1 MAAYSPISSHRH
13 RVNTAPPYQI
23 SATLSQT
30 APAVAPSTAAGA
42 PPGHATTGSRRRES
56 MNSSIGATSIR
67 RLLAVNRGCRHKVP
81 VHVRAK
87 VAKNFTLLIVAHGLA
102 CAVLVP
108 LFGFQVKSVHSEK
121 IEIKSLVVTY
131 SNRADTLTPIT
142 RFVNVQASNSMWFHQ
157 ESWLLRMIGPNVGP
171 LLISVCYLITSGMCL
186 LTNRI
191 VKKIDF
197 VTLIALHYAT
207 LCLFLLAHLYPAV
220 WLLLPVYAM
229 LGVTLGPAWIC
240 KWNLV
245 VFFASRIS
253 CGLQECSNIT
263 TLQSDVGGTAAN
275 AVADEVKGF
284 CNRNQRI
291 RRLARCFHAMQ
302 DVGFCIGAIAASV
315 IISCAASDSGCFFTS
330 RFFNLEGAN
339 NSFSAVG
346 PRNASPSAYSTKKMP
361 YNTNQNAVDSLNTLP
376 TNYENLN
383 EDPVFAQH
391 DELQDS
397 LYNTNEHGARICGAG
412 SCPTWNEEMF
422 NRNETEEYS
431 WFTYNGTIPM
441 TVFYL
446 LFAVMALILGCLSQ
460 QVDNT
465 TKMENYKGVID
476 TLLFAGPLA
485 YFIGTEQAYVL
496 GGFTR
501 VSTLRPLVAR
511 LRPKIKKK
519 SKWPRN
525 SPFFAL
531 QSSNNL
537 KSFPLR
543 FSVLALSSPLL
554 SCFFCNF
561 SVRFGSI

>member
-23 SATLSQT
+23 SAALSQP

-42 PPGHATTGSRRRES
+42 PPGHAATGSRRRES

-108 LFGFQVKSVHSEK
+108 LFGFQVKS
-121 IEIKSLVVTY
+121 EISGVSCYALETGGRIN
-131 SNRADTLTPIT
+131 SNYAFRC
-142 RFVNVQASNSMWFHQ
+142 VQASNSMWFHQ
-157 ESWLLRMIGPNVGP
+157 ESWLLRLIGPNVGP
-171 LLISVCYLITSGMCL
+171 LLISVCCLITSGMCL

-191 VKKIDF
+191 VKKVDF

-207 LCLFLLAHLYPAV
+207 LCLFLLAHLYPAA
-220 WLLLPVYAM
+220 WLLLPAYAL

-253 CGLQECSNIT
+253 CGLHECSNLS
-263 TLQSDVGGTAAN
+263 TLQSDVGLSAGAA
-275 AVADEVKGF
+275 AADEVKGF

-302 DVGFCIGAIAASV
+302 DVGICIGAIAASV
-315 IISCAASDSGCFFTS
+315 IISCAASESGCFFTN
-330 RFFNLEGAN
+330 RFFNFDGAN
-339 NSFSAVG
+339 GSLSAVG

-361 YNTNQNAVDSLNTLP
+361 YNANQNALDPLNTSP
-376 TNYENLN
+376 TNYDSLD

-412 SCPTWNEEMF
+412 SCPTWNEEVYSG
-422 NRNETEEYS
+422 NETEEYS

-446 LFAVMALILGCLSQ
+446 LLTVLALILGCWSQ

-465 TKMENYKGVID
+465 MKMENYKGVVD

-501 VSTLRPLVAR
+501 VSALLPQAAR
-511 LRPKIKKK
+511 LHPK
-519 SKWPRN
+519 S
-525 SPFFAL
+525 
-531 QSSNNL
+531 
-537 KSFPLR
+537 
-543 FSVLALSSPLL
+543 
-554 SCFFCNF
+554 
-561 SVRFGSI
+561 